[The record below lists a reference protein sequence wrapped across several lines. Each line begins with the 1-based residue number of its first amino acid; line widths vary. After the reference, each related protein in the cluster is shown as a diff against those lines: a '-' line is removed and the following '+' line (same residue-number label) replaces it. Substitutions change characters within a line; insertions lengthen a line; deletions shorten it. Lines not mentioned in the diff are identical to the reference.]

1 MTIMKTDGER
11 AAERL
16 ITDLSPDAPLSTR
29 SAGRVRG
36 HITAQDTRQP
46 ITAGFTTT
54 CVPYLYIYSHATVDR
69 L

>member
-16 ITDLSPDAPLSTR
+16 ITDLSPDAPIINKICRTL
-29 SAGRVRG
+29 RG
-36 HITAQDTRQP
+36 HIIAQDTRQP